1 MPPER
6 QGMAHFHWPKR
17 CLRLVG
23 WALLAW
29 TLAAAGIAFAG
40 LRTKPAHA
48 DLALVLGNTVTRTN
62 RPMPRL
68 EARLEAARALYA
80 RGGCATIM
88 VSGGIDRHDL
98 RNEAA
103 GMKQWLI
110 ERGIPSADIV
120 EDPYGNNTRAS
131 AQHARDWLIAH
142 HQRSAVVVS
151 QYFHLPR
158 ARLALRQA
166 GVIDAGGDFP
176 RRWFARDAYSS
187 FREAPGYLAYWLRL
201 DQSRSLAPIRE
212 AGR

>member
-1 MPPER
+1 
-6 QGMAHFHWPKR
+6 MAHFHLPRRW
-17 CLRLVG
+17 LRLTG
-23 WALLAW
+23 WLLLSW
-29 TLAAAGIAFAG
+29 TLAAIGIALAG
-40 LRTKPAHA
+40 LQTTPRHA

-68 EARLEAARALYA
+68 EARLEAARRLYA

-110 ERGIPSADIV
+110 ERGIPSTAIV

-131 AQHARDWLIAH
+131 ALHAHDWLVSH
-142 HQRSAVVVS
+142 HQRSAVAVS

-166 GVIDAGGDFP
+166 GVVDAGGDYP
-176 RRWFARDAYSS
+176 RRWFARDVYSS

-201 DQSRSLAPIRE
+201 DQSRPLAPIRE